1 MVATTASAMATA
13 AKAARLLLENAMD
26 DVVDVLVSDGMR
38 KGWVFIG
45 SEC

>member
-1 MVATTASAMATA
+1 MATT

-38 KGWVFIG
+38 KSWVFIG